1 MADTFAKPVL
11 ETLKEQ
17 VTRRRALLI
26 APLAFAGLV
35 AISSRR
41 GDSSSERDADPY
53 VEIVQFDDAGRR
65 HGLARVKRIV
75 RSDAEWRKM
84 LSAEQFYV
92 TRRENTDTPYT
103 GTFYKMHEAGLYRCI
118 CCGNALFSS
127 DTKFDSGTGWPSFW
141 APVADENI
149 RIRKDT
155 SMFLDRVEV
164 RCKLCDAHQGHV
176 FDDGPGHAC
185 LSKKPNH
192 QPRMNASER
201 E

>member
-1 MADTFAKPVL
+1 MADTFAKPLL

-17 VTRRRALLI
+17 ITRRRALLI
-26 APLAFAGLV
+26 APLAFAALV

-41 GDSSSERDADPY
+41 GDSSAERDAGPD

-65 HGLARVKRIV
+65 QGSARVKRIV
-75 RSDAEWRKM
+75 RPDAEWRKM

-103 GTFYKMHEAGLYRCI
+103 GTFYKMHHAGLYRCI

-141 APVADENI
+141 AGCGREHSHP
-149 RIRKDT
+149 
-155 SMFLDRVEV
+155 
-164 RCKLCDAHQGHV
+164 QGHQHV
-176 FDDGPGHAC
+176 PRPRGGPLHA
-185 LSKKPNH
+185 L
-192 QPRMNASER
+192 RRASGSR
-201 E
+201 VR